1 MDKLENLK
9 KLKQLFD
16 DGVLSEKEYSEM
28 KNEIIDNT
36 TKSQVKPVEVEKDG
50 LLKESLEQKPKNILE
65 HVASNSTLIDG
76 VYLTENENVVK
87 SLKFVDDI
95 SGWSGWSGLAEN
107 LGIKNAEKKLIKKA
121 KEMGANVVLITG
133 SSTDWGVKIKGKSYK
148 M

>member
-9 KLKQLFD
+9 KLKQLLD
-16 DGVLSEKEYSEM
+16 DGVLSENEYSEM
-28 KNEIIDNT
+28 KNELIGNNI
-36 TKSQVKPVEVEKDG
+36 KSHVKPVEVEKDG
-50 LLKESLEQKPKNILE
+50 LAKESSEPKPQNILE
-65 HVASNSTLIDG
+65 QITSNSTLIDG
-76 VYLTENENVVK
+76 VYLTEVENVVK
-87 SLKFVDDI
+87 SLKFIDDV

-121 KEMGANVVLITG
+121 KEMGANVVLITE